1 MADPARK
8 RATYQDV
15 IDAPPHMVA
24 EVLFGTLYTNP
35 RPAAPH
41 ARTASVLG
49 MDLGGPFDRGRG
61 GPGGWVLLDEPELHL
76 GDDIVVPDLAGWHK
90 ERFERPSTAY
100 FTVHPDFVCEVLSR
114 STEKI
119 DRADK
124 MTIYAREG
132 VTHAWLVDPVART
145 LEVYRLQE
153 TDWLRVG
160 VFRDDAKVRAEPF
173 DAIEL
178 ELDALWLAEP

>member
-15 IDAPPHMVA
+15 IDAPPNMVA

-35 RPAAPH
+35 RPAPPH

-61 GPGGWVLLDEPELHL
+61 GPAGWVLLDEPELHL
-76 GDDIVVPDLAGWHK
+76 GEDIVVPDLAGWRK
-90 ERFERPSTAY
+90 DRFERPSTAY
-100 FTVHPDFVCEVLSR
+100 FTVPRDFVCEVLSR

-124 MTIYAREG
+124 MTISAREG
-132 VTHAWLVDPVART
+132 VTHAWLVDPVAWT
-145 LEVYRLQE
+145 FEVYRRQV

-160 VFRDDAKVRAEPF
+160 VFRDDARVRAEPF
-173 DAIEL
+173 EAIEL